1 MRMQGTPAGGFRTV
15 GQIVGTNR
23 LFFRTDQNAEEIAN
37 VLLESHMSGAPVVDN
52 GGKLVGFISEL
63 DILRAYESG
72 RDRDGHLHG
81 LTAMDIMT
89 RNPVTIDEST
99 AISEALRIMKENHW
113 LSLPVE
119 QDGIVKYS
127 VTRHD
132 LLRAYTG
139 IGLGPES

>member
-1 MRMQGTPAGGFRTV
+1 MRMQGTPAGGFKTV

-23 LFFRTDQNAEEIAN
+23 LSFRTDQNAEEIAN
-37 VLLESHMSGAPVVDN
+37 ELLESHMSGAPVLDT

-63 DILRAYESG
+63 DILRAFESG

-81 LTAMDIMT
+81 LKAMDIMT
-89 RNPVTIDEST
+89 KNPVTIDEST

-119 QDGIVKYS
+119 QDGVVKYS

-139 IGLGPES
+139 IGLGPET